1 MGSNDA
7 FFVRREDRGAL
18 HQWDVDNHSAFCL
31 DAPQCQG
38 QTNLIEPCDICG
50 HGRDKHLRDNPGCIG
65 GGIKC
70 FCVGFI
76 AKSDVNTVI
85 SDLMKVHPS
94 GDEMALACANCPHIK
109 GRHFRGGRPYCIPA
123 NGECGCPGFTT
134 RVERFPSYSRSV
146 QSEPQPQYEEHQ
158 ASDHSR
164 CKDQHVRTVGVLLA
178 RMGSTLELDPQGEPE
193 KAKAQ
198 LYRLWPAL
206 YSCGEV
212 ECQAFRTL
220 VEQGLSNRLLELVNS
235 LRTHTEPPE
244 TSSR

>member
-1 MGSNDA
+1 MRTSSTKKKS
-7 FFVRREDRGAL
+7 RGRM
-18 HQWDVDNHSAFCL
+18 S
-31 DAPQCQG
+31 
-38 QTNLIEPCDICG
+38 QTKRPERVLCENPACRHMSYYHRGGDGICTFDGCYCG
-50 HGRDKHLRDNPGCIG
+50 HYQTDTP
-65 GGIKC
+65 
-70 FCVGFI
+70 
-76 AKSDVNTVI
+76 
-85 SDLMKVHPS
+85 
-94 GDEMALACANCPHIK
+94 DEMAIACANCPHIK
-109 GRHFRGGRPYCIPA
+109 GRHYRGGKPYCIPA
-123 NGECGCPGFTT
+123 NGECECPGFAT